1 MKVKTILVSQPEPK
15 VENSPYFELQQ
26 KHKVKI
32 DFRPFIH
39 VEGVSAKEVRAQKI
53 DLNNFTAIIL
63 TSKNSVDHFFRVA
76 EEMRYKIPEDLKYF
90 CQSEAVA
97 FYLQKYVVYRKRKIY
112 VGQKDFA
119 DMSALIK
126 KYKDEK
132 FLLPASDQLNAD
144 APQVL
149 NNLKV
154 NWTEGTFYRTVMS
167 DLSDLADVYYDVL
180 AFFSPTGIKSL
191 FMNFPGFEQNNTR
204 IAVFGSTTQKEALEH
219 GLRVDIMAPSPE
231 APSMTMALEKYIVKA
246 NKEEKGK

>member
-39 VEGVSAKEVRAQKI
+39 VEGVNAKDVRLQKI
-53 DLNNFTAIIL
+53 DLHNYTAIIL

-76 EEMRYKIPEDLKYF
+76 EEMRFKIPETLKYF

-97 FYLQKYVVYRKRKIY
+97 YYLQKYVVYRKRKIY
-112 VGQKDFA
+112 VGQKDFV
-119 DMSALIK
+119 DMSPLIK

-144 APQVL
+144 APQTL
-149 NNLKV
+149 NDLKV
-154 NWTEGTFYRTVMS
+154 DWTQATLYKTVIS
-167 DLSDLADVYYDVL
+167 DLSDLANVYYDVL

-191 FMNFPGFEQNNTR
+191 FMNFPDFEQNNTR

-231 APSMTMALEKYIVKA
+231 APSMTMALEKYIAKV
-246 NKEEKGK
+246 NKEK